1 VYRKKAVPYFVALLS
16 HALIGD
22 LLIGGALQLFWPIT
36 ASEFSLTPLIPKIEI
51 DSPLNIA
58 LELTLFTV
66 ATIVMVKSKDLRVF
80 FTNKKTNLLLAIP
93 VVTVLLPTFLAY
105 PLVVPVLL
113 VPPHLFFLALF
124 TVAIFVVFLRFS
136 RDHDDHG

>member
-1 VYRKKAVPYFVALLS
+1 
-16 HALIGD
+16 
-22 LLIGGALQLFWPIT
+22 
-36 ASEFSLTPLIPKIEI
+36 LIPKIEI

-80 FTNKKTNLLLAIP
+80 FTSKKTNLLLAIP

-105 PLVVPVLL
+105 PLIVPVLL
-113 VPPHLFFLALF
+113 VPPHLFYLALF

-136 RDHDDHG
+136 SNKDDRG